1 MAHGPKTTQ
10 TVRDC
15 KIKPV
20 YPAFRSVSTPQ
31 RRKDLRVVG
40 LLNPETAL
48 GTVESCAPA
57 SEWRAEDL
65 AERLR
70 SELSPRAWNRL
81 VRASEDRGASVEELL
96 RSGLSEV
103 I

>member
-1 MAHGPKTTQ
+1 MAHGPKTPEII
-10 TVRDC
+10 RDC

-31 RRKDLRVVG
+31 WRKDLRVVG
-40 LLNPETAL
+40 LLNPETAF
-48 GTVESCAPA
+48 GTTESYAPA
-57 SEWRAEDL
+57 SEWRAEEL
-65 AERLR
+65 AKRLR
-70 SELSPRAWNRL
+70 TELSPRAWSRL
-81 VRASEDRGASVEELL
+81 VRASEDRGASIEQLL

>member
-1 MAHGPKTTQ
+1 MAHGPKQPQ
-10 TVRDC
+10 TLRDC

-31 RRKDLRVVG
+31 WQKDLPVVG
-40 LLNPETAL
+40 LLNPERALCTA
-48 GTVESCAPA
+48 ERCAPA

-65 AERLR
+65 AERFR

-81 VRASEDRGASVEELL
+81 VRASEDRGASVEQLF

-103 I
+103 V

>member
-1 MAHGPKTTQ
+1 MAHGPQQPQ
-10 TVRDC
+10 TLRDC

-31 RRKDLRVVG
+31 WQKDLPVVG
-40 LLNPETAL
+40 LLDPKAAL
-48 GTVESCAPA
+48 GTAESCAPA

-81 VRASEDRGASVEELL
+81 VRASEDRGASVEQLF

>member
-1 MAHGPKTTQ
+1 MAHGPKQPQ
-10 TVRDC
+10 TLRDC

-31 RRKDLRVVG
+31 WQKDLRVVG

-48 GTVESCAPA
+48 GTAESCAPA

-70 SELSPRAWNRL
+70 SELTPRAWNRL
-81 VRASEDRGASVEELL
+81 IRAAAGHGTSVTQLL
-96 RSGLSEV
+96 RSSLSEV
-103 I
+103 A

>member
-1 MAHGPKTTQ
+1 MAHGPKQPQ
-10 TVRDC
+10 TLRDC

-31 RRKDLRVVG
+31 WQKDLRVVG

-48 GTVESCAPA
+48 GMAESCAPA

-81 VRASEDRGASVEELL
+81 VRASEGQGASVEQLF

-103 I
+103 V

>member
-1 MAHGPKTTQ
+1 MAHGPKTAQ
-10 TVRDC
+10 TISDC

-31 RRKDLRVVG
+31 WQKDLPVVG
-40 LLNPETAL
+40 LLNPKTAL
-48 GTVESCAPA
+48 RPAEGCALA
-57 SEWRAEDL
+57 SEWRPEDL

-81 VRASEDRGASVEELL
+81 VRASEDRGASVEQLL

-103 I
+103 V

>member
-1 MAHGPKTTQ
+1 MAHGPKQPQ
-10 TVRDC
+10 TLRDC

-31 RRKDLRVVG
+31 WQKDLPVVG

-48 GTVESCAPA
+48 GTAESCAPA
-57 SEWRAEDL
+57 SECRAEDL

-81 VRASEDRGASVEELL
+81 VRASEDRAASVEQLF

-103 I
+103 V

>member
-1 MAHGPKTTQ
+1 MAHGPKQRQ
-10 TVRDC
+10 TISDC

-31 RRKDLRVVG
+31 WQKDLRVVG

-48 GTVESCAPA
+48 GTPESCAPA

-81 VRASEDRGASVEELL
+81 VRASEDRGASVEQLL

-103 I
+103 V

>member
-1 MAHGPKTTQ
+1 MRLEPKPAQ
-10 TVRDC
+10 PIRRC

-20 YPAFRSVSTPQ
+20 YPAFRSVSTP
-31 RRKDLRVVG
+31 RWRKDLRVVG

-48 GTVESCAPA
+48 GTAESCAPA
-57 SEWRAEDL
+57 SERRAEDL

-81 VRASEDRGASVEELL
+81 VRASEDRGTSVEQLF
-96 RSGLSEV
+96 RAGLSEV
-103 I
+103 V

>member
-1 MAHGPKTTQ
+1 MRLEPKPTQ
-10 TVRDC
+10 TTSDC

-31 RRKDLRVVG
+31 WQKDLRVVG
-40 LLNPETAL
+40 LLDPEPAPGTA
-48 GTVESCAPA
+48 ESRAPA

-70 SELSPRAWNRL
+70 NELSPRAWNRL
-81 VRASEDRGASVEELL
+81 VRASEDRGASVEQLL
-96 RSGLSEV
+96 RSRLSEV

>member
-1 MAHGPKTTQ
+1 MAHGPNRPETI
-10 TVRDC
+10 RDC

-31 RRKDLRVVG
+31 WQKDLRVVG
-40 LLNPETAL
+40 LLNPERAL
-48 GTVESCAPA
+48 GTAESCAPA
-57 SEWRAEDL
+57 SGWRAEDL

-81 VRASEDRGASVEELL
+81 VRASEDRGRSVEQLF

-103 I
+103 V

>member
-1 MAHGPKTTQ
+1 MAYGPKTPEII
-10 TVRDC
+10 RDC

-31 RRKDLRVVG
+31 WQKDLPVVG
-40 LLNPETAL
+40 LLNPDTAL

-57 SEWRAEDL
+57 CEWRAEDL
-65 AERLR
+65 AERLP

-81 VRASEDRGASVEELL
+81 VRASEDRGASVEQLF

-103 I
+103 V

>member
-1 MAHGPKTTQ
+1 MAHGPKQPETLL
-10 TVRDC
+10 DC

-20 YPAFRSVSTPQ
+20 YPAFRSVSTP
-31 RRKDLRVVG
+31 RWRKDLRVVG

-48 GTVESCAPA
+48 GTAERCAPA
-57 SEWRAEDL
+57 SEWRAEDR

-81 VRASEDRGASVEELL
+81 VRASEDRSASVEQLF
-96 RSGLSEV
+96 RSRLSEV
-103 I
+103 V

>member
-1 MAHGPKTTQ
+1 MTYGPKTPEII
-10 TVRDC
+10 RDC
-15 KIKPV
+15 KIKQV
-20 YPAFRSVSTPQ
+20 YPAFRSVSTLQ
-31 RRKDLRVVG
+31 WRKDLRVVG

-48 GTVESCAPA
+48 GTAESCAPA

-70 SELSPRAWNRL
+70 SELGPRAWNRL
-81 VRASEDRGASVEELL
+81 VRAWEDRGASVEQLF

-103 I
+103 V

>member
-1 MAHGPKTTQ
+1 MAHGPKQPQ
-10 TVRDC
+10 TIGDC

-31 RRKDLRVVG
+31 WQKDLPVVG
-40 LLNPETAL
+40 LVNPETAL
-48 GTVESCAPA
+48 GTAESCAPA

-65 AERLR
+65 AERLQ
-70 SELSPRAWNRL
+70 SELSPRAWDRL
-81 VRASEDRGASVEELL
+81 VRASEDRGTSVEQLF

-103 I
+103 V

>member
-1 MAHGPKTTQ
+1 MAHGPKTPEII
-10 TVRDC
+10 RDC

-31 RRKDLRVVG
+31 WQKDLCVVG
-40 LLNPETAL
+40 LLNPERAL
-48 GTVESCAPA
+48 GAAEGCAPA
-57 SEWRAEDL
+57 SEWCAEGL

-70 SELSPRAWNRL
+70 SELSSRAWSRL
-81 VRASEDRGASVEELL
+81 VRASEERGASVEQLL

-103 I
+103 V

>member
-1 MAHGPKTTQ
+1 MTHGPNPAQ
-10 TVRDC
+10 TMSDC

-31 RRKDLRVVG
+31 WQKDLPVVG

-48 GTVESCAPA
+48 GTAERCAPA

-81 VRASEDRGASVEELL
+81 ARASEDPGASVEQLL

-103 I
+103 V

>member
-1 MAHGPKTTQ
+1 MAHGPKQPQ
-10 TVRDC
+10 TLRDC
-15 KIKPV
+15 KIKAV

-31 RRKDLRVVG
+31 WQKDLRVVG

-48 GTVESCAPA
+48 RTAQGCAPA

-70 SELSPRAWNRL
+70 SELSPMAWDRL
-81 VRASEDRGASVEELL
+81 VRAPEHQGTSVEQPLT
-96 RSGLSEV
+96 SGLSEV

>member
-1 MAHGPKTTQ
+1 MTSTPKPARTTW
-10 TVRDC
+10 RC

-31 RRKDLRVVG
+31 WQKDLRVVG
-40 LLNPETAL
+40 PLNPETVL
-48 GTVESCAPA
+48 GMAESCAPA
-57 SEWRAEDL
+57 CEWRAEDL

-81 VRASEDRGASVEELL
+81 IRASEDRGASVEQLL

-103 I
+103 V

>member
-1 MAHGPKTTQ
+1 MAHGPKTPETI
-10 TVRDC
+10 RDC

-20 YPAFRSVSTPQ
+20 YPAFRSVSTP
-31 RRKDLRVVG
+31 RGRKDLRVVG

-48 GTVESCAPA
+48 GTAESCAPA

-81 VRASEDRGASVEELL
+81 VRASEDRGASIEQLFW
-96 RSGLSEV
+96 SGLSELV
-103 I
+103 

>member
-1 MAHGPKTTQ
+1 MAYGPKTPEII
-10 TVRDC
+10 RDC

-20 YPAFRSVSTPQ
+20 YPAFRSVSTP
-31 RRKDLRVVG
+31 RWRKDLRVVG
-40 LLNPETAL
+40 LLNRETAL
-48 GTVESCAPA
+48 GTAESCPPA

-70 SELSPRAWNRL
+70 TELSPRAWNRL
-81 VRASEDRGASVEELL
+81 VRASEDRGASVEQLL

-103 I
+103 V

>member
-1 MAHGPKTTQ
+1 MAHGPKTPEIIW
-10 TVRDC
+10 DC

-20 YPAFRSVSTPQ
+20 YPGFRSVSTPQ
-31 RRKDLRVVG
+31 WQKDLRVVG

-48 GTVESCAPA
+48 GVAESCVPA

-70 SELSPRAWNRL
+70 RELSPRAWSRL
-81 VRASEDRGASVEELL
+81 VRASEDRGASVEQLF

>member
-1 MAHGPKTTQ
+1 MTVGPKPAQ
-10 TVRDC
+10 QIPDC

-31 RRKDLRVVG
+31 CQKDLPVVG
-40 LLNPETAL
+40 LVNPETAL
-48 GTVESCAPA
+48 GTAEGCAPA
-57 SEWRAEDL
+57 SQWRAEDL

-81 VRASEDRGASVEELL
+81 VRASEDRGASVEQLF
-96 RSGLSEV
+96 RSSLSEV
-103 I
+103 V

>member
-1 MAHGPKTTQ
+1 MAHGPKQPQ
-10 TVRDC
+10 TISDC

-31 RRKDLRVVG
+31 CRKDLRVVG
-40 LLNPETAL
+40 LLNPGTAL
-48 GTVESCAPA
+48 GTAERCAPA
-57 SEWRAEDL
+57 SEWHAEDL

-81 VRASEDRGASVEELL
+81 VHASKDRGASVEELF

-103 I
+103 V